1 MMRKNWFTIERLE
14 RDTYVI
20 SEYKHWEEPHCY
32 LLLGQTSA
40 ILIDAGL
47 GVADISQP
55 VRAITSLPIQVVV
68 THVHSD
74 HIGGCGYFQNI
85 AVHRLEEPWLNGQFP
100 LSRQMVLENNL
111 LLKPCDFPP
120 EFDPEQY
127 QIYQG
132 APARVLEDGD
142 WLDCG
147 GRRLQALHTPGH
159 SPGHICLWEPQRSAL
174 YSGDLAYLGKL
185 DCFYPSTD
193 PALFAQSLRRMAA
206 LPAKAL
212 RPGHHSLAVGAD
224 LLRRAAGAFDS
235 LEKEGP
241 LTHGRG
247 IFDFGDFSIH
257 M

>member
-1 MMRKNWFTIERLE
+1 
-14 RDTYVI
+14 
-20 SEYKHWEEPHCY
+20 
-32 LLLGQTSA
+32 
-40 ILIDAGL
+40 
-47 GVADISQP
+47 
-55 VRAITSLPIQVVV
+55 
-68 THVHSD
+68 
-74 HIGGCGYFQNI
+74 
-85 AVHRLEEPWLNGQFP
+85 
-100 LSRQMVLENNL
+100 MVLENNL

-132 APARVLEDGD
+132 APAHVLEDGD